1 MNKIWDDVA
10 WWVGSQ
16 GDLVR
21 KYLREHSPLVAL
33 LAIVAI
39 AAYGFEL
46 FNFNLTIDEE
56 IHAFSSQAHTWIG
69 QGRWGMFLLNTLLI
83 PYPIIPFV
91 PLFVALVFH
100 IAAVLILLR
109 AWGVES
115 KLQAAAVGCIAVS
128 FPTMAYLYTFSTL
141 NYGIGIGLFLAA
153 LSVVLFTKQSGRRQ
167 FLAVIP
173 GTFSISIYQGFSVA
187 LVCVYLIQFLR
198 VELQSSNRT
207 IDVRNLL
214 KMVSVL
220 ALSAVA
226 YYFVQKL
233 FLVISASRI
242 IYIDQYFDVAFARD
256 HFGSVL
262 RRTLAVARRVY
273 LGSPAVYA
281 NRITALAPIVV
292 ASVIGVAAALR
303 SSSLVAWN
311 KLLIGLLVVGALL
324 LPFAMGLFMKGDVAI
339 RFLVAVPFVFAGFA
353 MLGMRAYSRNVQL
366 LMSIVVGVCVFQFVL
381 STNSLFSSSHLALQA
396 DRALGAMLLARIE
409 EVKDSAGDGE
419 PKYYEVIGYFQRAPT
434 NLIPKS
440 GTFGASF
447 FEWEEGNAYRIGG
460 FLRTLGFEGLN
471 PLPEER
477 RIQFTSMAM
486 SMPAW
491 PHTGSVTAVGDT
503 MLIKFGNY
511 STIQRQRICESVHT
525 KEVFCEQ

>member
-10 WWVGSQ
+10 WWIGSQ
-16 GDLVR
+16 GDFAR
-21 KYLREHSPLVAL
+21 KYLREHSPLVVL
-33 LAIVAI
+33 LAVVAV

-56 IHAFSSQAHTWIG
+56 IHAFSSQAYTWIA
-69 QGRWGMFLLNTLLI
+69 QGRWGMLLLNTLLI

-100 IAAVLILLR
+100 IAAVLILLHV
-109 AWGVES
+109 WGVES
-115 KLQAAAVGCIAVS
+115 KLQEAAVGCLAVS

-153 LSVVLFTKQSGRRQ
+153 LSVFLFTKLSGRGQ

-187 LVCVYLIQFLR
+187 LVCLYLIQFLS
-198 VELQSSNRT
+198 VELQSSKRT

-214 KMVSVL
+214 KAVSIL

-226 YYFVQKL
+226 YYFVQKV
-233 FLVISASRI
+233 FLLISASRI
-242 IYIDQYFDVAFARD
+242 AYIDQYFDVAFARE

-292 ASVIGVAAALR
+292 VSMIGVLAALR

-311 KLLIGLLVVGALL
+311 KILIGLTVVGILL
-324 LPFAMGLFMKGDVAI
+324 LPFAIGLFMRGDVAI
-339 RFLVAVPFVFAGFA
+339 RFLVAVPFAFAGFT

-366 LMSIVVGVCVFQFVL
+366 LMGIVVGACVFQFVL
-381 STNSLFSSSHLALQA
+381 STNHLFSSSHLALQA

-409 EVKDSAGDGE
+409 EVKDSIGGD
-419 PKYYEVIGYFQRAPT
+419 PKYYEVIGYVERAPT
-434 NLIPKS
+434 KLIPKS

-447 FEWEEGNAYRIGG
+447 FEWEDGNAYRIGG
-460 FLRTLGFEGLN
+460 FLRTLGFQGLS
-471 PLPEER
+471 PVPEER
-477 RIQFTSMAM
+477 RIQFTAMAN
-486 SMPAW
+486 SMPSW
-491 PHTGSVTAVGDT
+491 PHKSSVAAVGDT
-503 MLIKFGNY
+503 VLIKFGNY
-511 STIQRQRICESVHT
+511 STTQREKICAQVHT
-525 KEVFCEQ
+525 KEPFCE

>member
-1 MNKIWDDVA
+1 MSKIWDEVA
-10 WWVGSQ
+10 WWIGSQ
-16 GDLVR
+16 GDLAR

-56 IHAFSSQAHTWIG
+56 IHAFSSQANVWIA

-115 KLQAAAVGCIAVS
+115 KLQEAAVGCLAVS
-128 FPTMAYLYTFSTL
+128 FPTLAYLYTFSTL
-141 NYGIGIGLFLAA
+141 NYGIGIGLFLAV
-153 LSVVLFTKQSGRRQ
+153 LSVFLFARGRGRRQ

-187 LVCVYLIQFLR
+187 LVCLYLIQFLR

-233 FLVISASRI
+233 FLLISASRI
-242 IYIDQYFDVAFARD
+242 VYIDQYFDVAFARE
-256 HFGSVL
+256 HFASVL

-281 NRITALAPIVV
+281 NRITALAPIVAV
-292 ASVIGVAAALR
+292 SVIGMTAALR

-311 KLLIGLLVVGALL
+311 KILIGLTVVGVLL
-324 LPFAMGLFMKGDVAI
+324 LPFAIGLFMRGDVAI

-353 MLGMRAYSRNVQL
+353 MLGMRAYSTNVQL
-366 LMSIVVGVCVFQFVL
+366 LMGIVVGVCVFQFVL
-381 STNSLFSSSHLALQA
+381 STNYLFSSSHLALQA

-409 EVKDSAGDGE
+409 EVKDSAGGD
-419 PKYYEVIGYFQRAPT
+419 PKYYEVIGHVERAPT
-434 NLIPKS
+434 NLIPKA

-460 FLRTLGFEGLN
+460 FLRTLGFQGLS

-477 RIQFTSMAM
+477 RIQFTAMAS
-486 SMPAW
+486 SMPPW
-491 PHTGSVTAVGDT
+491 PHAGSVAAVGDT

-511 STIQRQRICESVHT
+511 SKTQRQKICEPVHT
-525 KEVFCEQ
+525 KEPFCEQ